1 MIIAVGVTEDQKR
14 KLDAVAES
22 LGMPVSVWIRSVAL
36 KEALGY
42 AVGADKAVAREQ
54 RAAAKAELAEGV
66 KARSVRREERLAA
79 KGAMAKAW
87 TVFDAAS
94 KVYYAT
100 DGQSQENRDAVHAA
114 KAAAQAAEARY
125 KELGG

>member
-54 RAAAKAELAEGV
+54 RRRGAIMASVHGERE
-66 KARSVRREERLAA
+66 ARRLA
-79 KGAMAKAW
+79 
-87 TVFDAAS
+87 
-94 KVYYAT
+94 
-100 DGQSQENRDAVHAA
+100 RPI
-114 KAAAQAAEARY
+114 
-125 KELGG
+125 KEHQQ